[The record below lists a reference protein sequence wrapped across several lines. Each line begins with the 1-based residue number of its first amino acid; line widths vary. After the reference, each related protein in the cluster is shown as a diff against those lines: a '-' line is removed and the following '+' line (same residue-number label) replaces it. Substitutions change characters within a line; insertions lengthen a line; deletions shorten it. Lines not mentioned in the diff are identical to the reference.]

1 MFSWLKNL
9 FSKLFGGKDQ
19 IALGIYGPPNT
30 GKTTLANVISEE
42 FTGEELGRVSEIPH
56 ETREVKRKEKVTLEA
71 DSHELTIN
79 LLDMPGITTKVDF
92 EEFMDYGVEE
102 KDAKVRSKEAT
113 RGVVEAINW
122 LDNMDT
128 VIVVLDSTK
137 KPYNQVNVTILGNLE
152 AKDIPII
159 LVANKI
165 DLEEANPEAIR
176 ESFPQYPFA
185 EISAKEKENINELY
199 SEIIETTK

>member
-1 MFSWLKNL
+1 MFAWLRNF
-9 FSKLFGGKDQ
+9 FSRLFGGKDQ

-42 FTGEELGRVSEIPH
+42 FTGEKLGNVSEIPH
-56 ETREVKRKEKVTLEA
+56 ETREVKRKEKVTLET
-71 DSHELTIN
+71 DGYKITMN
-79 LLDMPGITTKVDF
+79 LLDMPGISTKVDF
-92 EEFMDYGVEE
+92 EEFMDYGMGEE
-102 KDAKVRSKEAT
+102 EAKVRSKEAT

-122 LDNMDT
+122 LDNVDV
-128 VIVVLDSTK
+128 VIVVLDSTR

-165 DLEEANPEAIR
+165 DLAEANPEAIR
-176 ESFPQYPFA
+176 ETFPQYSFA
-185 EISAKEKENINELY
+185 KISAKEEENINELY
-199 SEIIETTK
+199 SEIIESTK